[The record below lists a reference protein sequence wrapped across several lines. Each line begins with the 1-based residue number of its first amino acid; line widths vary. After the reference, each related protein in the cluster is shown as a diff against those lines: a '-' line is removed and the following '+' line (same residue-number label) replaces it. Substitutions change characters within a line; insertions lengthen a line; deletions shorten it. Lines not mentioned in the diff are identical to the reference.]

1 VVRNLYSA
9 FTIDSSTPTYFEV
22 KFKKAPDIIYYSLS
36 TFFKFFYTTHTISQ
50 EEEYTRSTVTG
61 TNCSPLI
68 HKMYFLYARVVGT
81 QVVGENTSLFRQ
93 WRPHHRTFRHSS
105 EMTTFWSS
113 SFLPNQKQ
121 FFTFCSGSPRPVL
134 ARIFPVTVTHNYVS
148 SDVVGGRNRTTAY
161 KANPRISTAA
171 PHRTEEYLFICP
183 CFLHIALLHWK
194 KHFRRLSFGGERTGL
209 HTKSSIMTNN
219 LNGRTAFAPFLR
231 VLWNVPGQCPLL
243 RPPIKNGVATHMVNI
258 CVCLV

>member
-1 VVRNLYSA
+1 LFNSHWHKLFPTPHTSIKCISCAHGLLVPKWLGRILLYSA
-9 FTIDSSTPTYFEV
+9 SGVQTITTLPHLPSLVRDELLIFAKSKTVFHVLLSISST
-22 KFKKAPDIIYYSLS
+22 
-36 TFFKFFYTTHTISQ
+36 
-50 EEEYTRSTVTG
+50 
-61 TNCSPLI
+61 
-68 HKMYFLYARVVGT
+68 
-81 QVVGENTSLFRQ
+81 
-93 WRPHHRTFRHSS
+93 
-105 EMTTFWSS
+105 
-113 SFLPNQKQ
+113 
-121 FFTFCSGSPRPVL
+121 GS
-134 ARIFPVTVTHNYVS
+134 RIFPVTVTHNYIS
-148 SDVVGGRNRTTAY
+148 GDVVGGRNRTTAY

-243 RPPIKNGVATHMVNI
+243 RLPIKNGVATHMVNI